1 MTETTTALPA
11 DSGELSERLQLLRA
25 RLDELRGRL

>member
-1 MTETTTALPA
+1 MSEHAKRAWEPA
-11 DSGELSERLQLLRA
+11 ELAERLRALRA

>member
-1 MTETTTALPA
+1 MTAPTA
-11 DSGELSERLQLLRA
+11 SGIDPHELSERLERLRA

>member
-1 MTETTTALPA
+1 MSETDGLL
-11 DSGELSERLQLLRA
+11 DQGELSERLRVLRA